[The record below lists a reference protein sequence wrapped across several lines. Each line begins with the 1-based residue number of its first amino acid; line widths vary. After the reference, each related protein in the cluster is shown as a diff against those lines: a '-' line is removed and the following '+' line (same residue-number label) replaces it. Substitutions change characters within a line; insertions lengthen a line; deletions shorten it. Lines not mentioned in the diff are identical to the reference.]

1 MISNITKKIRYKLN
15 FFPSFITY
23 EGIKFTKIKQSS
35 ILKELYLTGFYENEL
50 IKFFNF
56 FEYDFFWDI
65 GANIGFFSFY
75 VSKKKNWR
83 VEAYEPYKLNCD
95 YMKKLMVLNNINFNL
110 NSLAVSDSSK
120 EKKFYVPTKK
130 SSSPLSSSATLN
142 FSENEKYLK
151 SKSFSTQYV

>member
-1 MISNITKKIRYKLN
+1 MISNITKKIRHKLN

-35 ILKELYLTGFYENEL
+35 LLKELYLTGFYENEL

-75 VSKKKNWR
+75 VSKKKM
-83 VEAYEPYKLNCD
+83 AC
-95 YMKKLMVLNNINFNL
+95 
-110 NSLAVSDSSK
+110 
-120 EKKFYVPTKK
+120 
-130 SSSPLSSSATLN
+130 
-142 FSENEKYLK
+142 
-151 SKSFSTQYV
+151 